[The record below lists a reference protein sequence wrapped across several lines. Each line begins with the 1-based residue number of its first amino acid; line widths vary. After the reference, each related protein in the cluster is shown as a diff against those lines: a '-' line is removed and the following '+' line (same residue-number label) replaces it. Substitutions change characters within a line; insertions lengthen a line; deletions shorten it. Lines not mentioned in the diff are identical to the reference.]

1 MLWPGLPTGFSHI
14 PALPPEKRWTLGLE
28 RPIETEVK
36 LFSWWA
42 SGLAAVCSFAS
53 SGLFAAVDSAGQ
65 EAAGIVAG
73 IREESGARLVHNEK
87 TQRLEIR
94 DDAGNLLEEF
104 QFGTVSRTVDA
115 GGQEYRISFGK
126 DEAGR
131 ASVLVRP
138 GPAMRK
144 PLIVEVFGR
153 KAVLSPEASLLA
165 TLADDRQVFY
175 EPSICGEVYYIEDF
189 QAPGSRVSRLAS
201 PQREVAVLAK
211 PSNPM
216 GSGPGK
222 VESRKEDGKD
232 MEKAGD
238 AFKSAVFAVL
248 GLPDKQPSGKAKVY
262 RLRSTGGPEESP
274 TVAAPVSA
282 EAGRP

>member
-1 MLWPGLPTGFSHI
+1 MGQEGAISS
-14 PALPPEKRWTLGLE
+14 G
-28 RPIETEVK
+28 VK
-36 LFSWWA
+36 LFFRLV
-42 SGLAAVCSFAS
+42 GCFAAACFFTS

-94 DDAGNLLEEF
+94 DDAGNLLEELNY
-104 QFGTVSRTVDA
+104 GTVSRAVDA

-131 ASVLVRP
+131 SSVLVRP
-138 GPAMRK
+138 GPAMRR

-153 KAVLSPEASLLA
+153 KAVLSPDASLLA

-189 QAPGSRVSRLAS
+189 QTPGSRVSRLAS

-216 GSGPGK
+216 GTGPGK
-222 VESRKEDGKD
+222 IESAKEDGKD

-262 RLRSTGGPEESP
+262 RLRSTGGPEEP
-274 TVAAPVSA
+274 ATVAAPVSA